1 MIHQREF
8 YFISELIFVLNRH
21 KDTSFSTIEFTGSSL
36 DTMSNGQSIL
46 TFVNGSISE
55 LFLKKNKC
63 PLAKVIGFKPHL

>member
-1 MIHQREF
+1 M
-8 YFISELIFVLNRH
+8 LNRH

-55 LFLKKNKC
+55 LFLKTKQMS
-63 PLAKVIGFKPHL
+63 LGQSYRF